1 MPNELRCTRRVK
13 INGKKQ
19 ACNALGN
26 EYEVTGKTYTARAVF
41 CVKHMQMASNEGY
54 TLKAVEPAK

>member
-1 MPNELRCTRRVK
+1 MSTELRCTRPVK
-13 INGKKQ
+13 IKGKKQ
-19 ACNALGN
+19 ACNALGA

-41 CVKHMQMASNEGY
+41 CVKHMIAAASEGF